1 MPRLSV
7 KKACPIAAKIALPRP
22 IAQPAEISRNP
33 RREENFSRCMVTLL
47 NGQALLPI
55 VSRFPPAS
63 TQRRKPFPGRH
74 GGAARKK
81 AGGRSFLRPDA
92 GLPCGGY
99 RGALFRA
106 VTCPAGR
113 SHRRSVTSARVRAIN
128 TSKGPAA
135 ERQRGKA
142 NTKIQ
147 TRKGKHRKETTK
159 NRHGKA
165 AAAAV
170 RAKTE
175 RGKKTGPKRSDP
187 ASFWGRY
194 VCVWLWGAAVFQ
206 PPLFT
211 LWTARAERT
220 RRNQQNGFSVS

>member
-1 MPRLSV
+1 
-7 KKACPIAAKIALPRP
+7 
-22 IAQPAEISRNP
+22 
-33 RREENFSRCMVTLL
+33 MVTLL

-128 TSKGPAA
+128 TSKGPAS

-142 NTKIQ
+142 NTKMQ
-147 TRKGKHRKETTK
+147 TQKCKHEKENTKKPTRKGSRSGGPRQ
-159 NRHGKA
+159 NRT
-165 AAAAV
+165 
-170 RAKTE
+170 RQ
-175 RGKKTGPKRSDP
+175 KTGPKRSDP

-194 VCVWLWGAAVFQ
+194 VCVWLWDAAVFQ

-211 LWTARAERT
+211 LRTARAERT